1 MAESKNLQSLWDQLV
16 GEDLSGI
23 VFVRDYL
30 QLQFNPPPQINV
42 YSSHVVVSADGR
54 SAKFGEEAFAN
65 LALSLIGK
73 FVQEVKVDEQSF
85 RILFADAAPFDIL
98 ILLRPEHYQGPEA
111 MDFQGRDHQWAVL

>member
-42 YSSHVVVSADGR
+42 YSGHVVVSANGR

-65 LALSLIGK
+65 LALGLIGK

-85 RILFADAAPFDIL
+85 RILFADASEIL
-98 ILLRPEHYQGPEA
+98 ISLRPEHYQGPEA
-111 MDFQGRDHQWAVL
+111 VDFQGRDHLWAVL